1 MIVPDD
7 SKEYSNRSTEG
18 RGQLC
23 CHHVSRSIVYV
34 QTTNSSSV
42 LRHLSYLSWT
52 TCAFFSLMKL

>member
-7 SKEYSNRSTEG
+7 SREHSYKFSFES

-23 CHHVSRSIVYV
+23 CHNVSRSILRV
-34 QTTNSSSV
+34 QTKNSSV

-52 TCAFFSLMKL
+52 TCAFFSLMEL